1 MEEMELVSLLQSVLL
16 RNIRQKKREW
26 KFKKKID
33 NLNKNHD
40 VVINANAG
48 RARSR
53 NT

>member
-16 RNIRQKKREW
+16 RILDKRKENGNLN
-26 KFKKKID
+26 KHD
-33 NLNKNHD
+33 NLNKSHD

-48 RARSR
+48 RERSR